1 MLFLRLTTLK
11 IKLSVFERTTLHPDS
26 MQRYPEVLFSREHRD
41 ILINKY
47 IPRLTDLFE
56 LLPSQKQATKSQIKK
71 ADNPLIPT
79 CRPVRT
85 IESTA
90 RVVEFHKGCDS
101 LSPPRTVS
109 SLPKGLKGQGTASR
123 EFLRS
128 RTRSRLCVCTHVPA
142 DNNTRGVGRNPRDP
156 PRLRIKG
163 RGGLHTRARVRA
175 GVNSEVSRQR
185 IFRQKSFLPP
195 SSLYHTPPFCYHVQ
209 NGFCPRIGELSFALR
224 IILQVATGVASKGI
238 RGPGKPPSSPTL
250 PPECSYQ
257 WFFELF

>member
-142 DNNTRGVGRNPRDP
+142 DNNTRGVGRNPRDRSSASP
-156 PRLRIKG
+156 DKG
-163 RGGLHTRARVRA
+163 ARGVAHTRARASRSKQRSFQAEDFQAEEFFTPVVPLPHPSVLLPR
-175 GVNSEVSRQR
+175 SER
-185 IFRQKSFLPP
+185 IL
-195 SSLYHTPPFCYHVQ
+195 SSYR
-209 NGFCPRIGELSFALR
+209 G
-224 IILQVATGVASKGI
+224 IILCFAHYPSGRDWGSFKGYPWTGQT
-238 RGPGKPPSSPTL
+238 P
-250 PPECSYQ
+250 
-257 WFFELF
+257 LFPHSTA